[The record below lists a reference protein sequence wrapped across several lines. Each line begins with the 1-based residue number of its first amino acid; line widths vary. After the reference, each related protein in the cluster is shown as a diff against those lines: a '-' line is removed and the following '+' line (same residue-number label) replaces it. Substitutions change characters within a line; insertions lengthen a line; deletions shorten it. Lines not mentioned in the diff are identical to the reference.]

1 MRTNWRRA
9 AAWAAV
15 VGIVGCGGEVA
26 ERDAGGQESFAR
38 SLDIDLAEMEQSASG
53 LYRRDLVE
61 GSGEP
66 VMAGSAV
73 TLGYTGWLVD
83 GTEFD
88 SGEFP
93 LTLGTGR
100 AIAGFD
106 EGVMGMKL
114 GGRRKLIIP
123 PALGYGAAG
132 SPPVIPPNATLVF
145 EIELRA
151 IR

>member
-1 MRTNWRRA
+1 
-9 AAWAAV
+9 V
-15 VGIVGCGGEVA
+15 V

-38 SLDIDLAEMEQSASG
+38 SLGIDLAEMEPSATG
-53 LYRRDLVE
+53 LYRQDLVE

-66 VMAGSAV
+66 ATAGSSV
-73 TLGYTGWLVD
+73 TLGYTGWLAD

-93 LTLGTGR
+93 LTLGTGQ

-106 EGVMGMKL
+106 EGVMGMRL
-114 GGRRKLIIP
+114 GGRRKLVIP

-145 EIELRA
+145 EVELRA